1 MDLNEIIGFDT
12 LPVLVNEDG
21 TITEGITNVT
31 APEAGSYGADFE
43 YVVTKGIDGW
53 YAIRDSSN
61 QSGYYG
67 PVFHPSEYIGES
79 LSQMILETPG
89 YWAVEEVYVYDD
101 DSDALPYGWV
111 LLHKPL
117 D

>member
-1 MDLNEIIGFDT
+1 MDLDKIIGFDT
-12 LPVLVNEDG
+12 LTVLVNEDG

-43 YVVTKGIDGW
+43 DVIKEGINGW
-53 YAIRDSSN
+53 SAIHGSSN
-61 QSGYYG
+61 QSGYSG

-79 LSQMILETPG
+79 LSQRILATPG
-89 YWAVEEVYVYDD
+89 YWAVEEVYDEDD
-101 DSDALPYGWV
+101 PNGLPYGWV

-117 D
+117 A

>member
-21 TITEGITNVT
+21 TITEGVTNVT

-43 YVVTKGIDGW
+43 DVITEGIDGW
-53 YAIRDSSN
+53 YAIRNSSN
-61 QSGYYG
+61 QSGYSG

-79 LSQMILETPG
+79 LSQMILEKPG
-89 YWAVEEVYVYDD
+89 YWAVEEVYDED
-101 DSDALPYGWV
+101 DSDGLPYGWV

-117 D
+117 A

>member
-21 TITEGITNVT
+21 TITEGVRNVT
-31 APEAGSYGADFE
+31 VPEAGSYGPDFE
-43 YVVTKGIDGW
+43 DVVTKGINGW
-53 YAIRDSSN
+53 SAIRDSSN
-61 QSGYYG
+61 QSGYSG

-79 LSQMILETPG
+79 LSQRILATPG

-101 DSDALPYGWV
+101 DSDEIPYGWV

-117 D
+117 A